1 MDPSQSFYQPPGA
14 YNSSEKSVMLQSA
27 AAPPAYQDNPAGYPP
42 SIPSQPVPQGPYVQ
56 GPYPG
61 QTVVAVQPA
70 VFVTAAP
77 LANPAPDYLGYSIFT
92 MLCCCFPL
100 GIAALVYSCSTRD
113 ANYSG
118 WRELAEKNSK
128 TARTL
133 NHVAVALGLIIIV
146 VYIIYYFVL
155 INNMNQRN

>member
-1 MDPSQSFYQPPGA
+1 MDLNNQPPGA
-14 YNSSEKSVMLQSA
+14 WNSSEKSGMLQPTSP
-27 AAPPAYQDNPAGYPP
+27 PPAYQDNPAGYPP
-42 SIPSQPVPQGPYVQ
+42 SVPSQPVPPGPYAQ

-61 QTVVAVQPA
+61 QSVVAVQPT

-77 LANPAPDYLGYSIFT
+77 LASPQPDYMCYSIFT

-100 GIAALVYSCSTRD
+100 GIAALVFSCSTQN

-118 WRELAEKNSK
+118 QQALAEKNSK

-133 NHVAVALGLIIIV
+133 NHVGVTLGLVFIV
-146 VYIIYYFVL
+146 LYIILHFVK
-155 INNMNQRN
+155 I